1 MQLDYGQKER
11 ECATRT
17 ASGPRALR
25 SCSGHR
31 LLSSPGNGGGRPLR
45 EVHAASCRRT
55 RPQGRSARDETC
67 CSRRLRFWVVTTVH
81 AVLGCPPFKS
91 VRLSHLSARGWNPS
105 RPTSEGS
112 PRPPPGTAASSPGG
126 RSQRKCPSPSSS
138 AQMPHGT
145 QGRLTFTLTL
155 RFLRRTQEV

>member
-45 EVHAASCRRT
+45 EVHAHVLPLRT
-55 RPQGRSARDETC
+55 GLRAALRVMRPAAAG
-67 CSRRLRFWVVTTVH
+67 
-81 AVLGCPPFKS
+81 
-91 VRLSHLSARGWNPS
+91 
-105 RPTSEGS
+105 GS
-112 PRPPPGTAASSPGG
+112 DFR
-126 RSQRKCPSPSSS
+126 
-138 AQMPHGT
+138 
-145 QGRLTFTLTL
+145 
-155 RFLRRTQEV
+155 